1 MIKRVGGRRRRQT
14 FQSTASTVGTSAVNI
29 AAWLCVIPSWHI
41 EFVTE
46 SDNRNDTIR
55 SSERDVY

>member
-1 MIKRVGGRRRRQT
+1 MIEREGGRRRRQT

-29 AAWLCVIPSWHI
+29 AAWLCVIQSWHI
-41 EFVTE
+41 QFVTE
-46 SDNRNDTIR
+46 SDRNDTIG